1 MTFKSTPRLQKV
13 SKKRRLN
20 GPPLIKILILKI
32 TSLSVFI
39 NNNNT
44 VMNIYFKEFKLL
56 NK

>member
-1 MTFKSTPRLQKV
+1 MTFKSTPRLQKE